1 MSKFILGD
9 ITIIAANCCGF
20 TVSAD
25 IGTSTAVD
33 LVLAMA
39 CKCLQRVYCIQQPDP
54 FILFAK
60 FLQFYFQPQYF
71 QDQILALQ
79 STIWSGECG
88 ADNELELAAAA
99 AQPVPQAQ
107 NTPCRCED
115 IKVKLR
121 LENTTQG
128 NN

>member
-1 MSKFILGD
+1 
-9 ITIIAANCCGF
+9 
-20 TVSAD
+20 
-25 IGTSTAVD
+25 
-33 LVLAMA
+33 MA